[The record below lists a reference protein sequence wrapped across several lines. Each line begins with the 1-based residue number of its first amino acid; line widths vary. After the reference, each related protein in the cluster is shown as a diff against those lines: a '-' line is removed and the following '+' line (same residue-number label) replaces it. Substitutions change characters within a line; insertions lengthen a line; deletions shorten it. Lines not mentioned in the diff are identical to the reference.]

1 MSKPVFHSPASAG
14 RVLNLTPQRIR
25 QLCDDGQLECLRDV
39 AGRRLIPADAVEEFL
54 HRRTAVRNASAR

>member
-1 MSKPVFHSPASAG
+1 
-14 RVLNLTPQRIR
+14 
-25 QLCDDGQLECLRDV
+25 V